1 MRFTLPDGV
10 KSAMD
15 IFEHVREVDYYPNIF
30 VAYRI
35 MFTVPVTVGLFKVE
49 IIEELFEINNDST
62 EVKRFAN
69 IMHREEIIR

>member
-1 MRFTLPDGV
+1 
-10 KSAMD
+10 
-15 IFEHVREVDYYPNIF
+15 
-30 VAYRI
+30 
-35 MFTVPVTVGLFKVE
+35 VTVGLFKVE